1 MMLFQREAGDSW
13 CSKGMAHFD
22 THQVGCVWKGGLS
35 GVVGGRAPATTQ
47 SRFTPRNSTQQTKG
61 TTHFDTHQMGCV
73 EGRVVRRVGGRAPTP
88 TQPLKTSHQS
98 SSIRNIHNHKHEE
111 GTELRSSKRKSGA

>member
-1 MMLFQREAGDSW
+1 MVLIQREAGDSLF
-13 CSKGMAHFD
+13 SKGMAHFD
-22 THQVGCVWKGGLS
+22 THQVGCVEGRAIRRC
-35 GVVGGRAPATTQ
+35 GGRAPAPTQ
-47 SRFTPRNSTQQTKG
+47 SHFTPRNSTQQPKG
-61 TTHFDTHQMGCV
+61 TTHFDTHQVGCV